1 MKTGSM
7 LALVVFA
14 VVAIAHLLRL
24 IYGAEVTVQ
33 GTVIPQWASVV
44 GVVLPALIAILLWRE
59 RKM

>member
-44 GVVLPALIAILLWRE
+44 GVVLPVLIAILLWRE